1 MFKSNLDQFLNRY
14 LRGDLA
20 PKLKK
25 LNEVFNK
32 YKFDSPLNFIMVNS
46 DFKRF
51 YESFTQAKLSL
62 LYSLELHKDSM
73 FALKKGNE

>member
-20 PKLKK
+20 PKLKQ
-25 LNEVFNK
+25 LNQVFNK

>member
-51 YESFTQAKLSL
+51 YESFT
-62 LYSLELHKDSM
+62 
-73 FALKKGNE
+73 